1 MKSLLQFAFISLLI
15 LLTGCVSPQVPVP
28 LEQSFYNSDKK
39 AVGLVLEVPEAPSL
53 ALEGNIGLLDY
64 AIISAATAP
73 ISKHLET
80 LDTKEFIAISGDL
93 SQSLEGEG
101 FSLIQLDTLDKD
113 LKLAKF
119 KDPDTKDTVYFA
131 RSDYRDFSKEH
142 KVDYLLKLSAK
153 RVGLARPYYGFI
165 PTDSPRVVFEITGEM
180 IDLSSNQLLWYSDV
194 AQTAYAAGEWDEGPS
209 YPGLTNTYYIVM
221 NNAKQQIL
229 AALAKHEAE
238 NNILPSV
245 EGTVPSVSE

>member
-1 MKSLLQFAFISLLI
+1 MKSSLQVAFVSLLI
-15 LLTGCVSPQVPVP
+15 LLTGCVSQQVPVP
-28 LEQSFYNSDKK
+28 LEQSFYSSEKK
-39 AVGLVLEVPEAPSL
+39 AVGLVLEVPAVPSL
-53 ALEGNIGLLDY
+53 SFEGNIGLLDY

-80 LDTKEFIAISGDL
+80 LDTKEFVAISGDL
-93 SQSLEGEG
+93 SQSLAEEG

-131 RSDYRDFSKEH
+131 RSDYRSFTEEH
-142 KVDYLLKLSAK
+142 KVDYLLKLSAR

-165 PTDSPRVVFEITGEM
+165 PTDAPRVVFEITGEM

-194 AQTAYAAGEWDEGPS
+194 VQTAYAAGEWDEGPT

-221 NNAKQQIL
+221 NNAKQEIMT
-229 AALAKHEAE
+229 ALAKHEAE
-238 NNILPSV
+238 SNTPLSSEN
-245 EGTVPSVSE
+245 TVPSVSE